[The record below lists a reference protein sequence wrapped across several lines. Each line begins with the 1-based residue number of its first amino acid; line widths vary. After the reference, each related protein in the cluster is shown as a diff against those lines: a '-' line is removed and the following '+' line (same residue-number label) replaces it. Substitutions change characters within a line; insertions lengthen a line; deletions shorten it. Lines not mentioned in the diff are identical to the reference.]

1 MHSERKPTPVTIGE
15 ILGAIKDA
23 AKNGSI
29 YLEPSRDFTIGA
41 AADLLG
47 CSTKHIYS
55 LISREILDAYKL
67 GNTTRVTGE
76 SIDAMR
82 SVRYKPKSSK

>member
-1 MHSERKPTPVTIGE
+1 MDSENNPTPVTIGE

-29 YLEPSRDFTIGA
+29 YLEPTRDYTIGGS
-41 AADLLG
+41 ADLLN
-47 CSTKHIYS
+47 CSPKHIYS

-82 SVRYKPKSSK
+82 SVRYKPRSST

>member
-1 MHSERKPTPVTIGE
+1 MHSESKPTPVTIGE

-29 YLEPSRDFTIGA
+29 YLEPTRDYTIGGS
-41 AADLLG
+41 ADLLN
-47 CSTKHIYS
+47 CSPKHIYS
-55 LISREILDAYKL
+55 LISRGILDAYKL
-67 GNTTRVTGE
+67 GNTTRVTAE

-82 SVRYKPKSSK
+82 SVRYKPKSST